1 MMKFGYENE
10 YFLQRADGTIIRVP
24 NNPWPQDAAGYLVEV
39 RSDPHENPFHVLES
53 FKQKYDELVKLVATA
68 NLKLSCM
75 AEWKPFNETAGFHIH
90 FSTPEWDGL
99 RSRTSYTDQ
108 SAAPADIAS
117 IIQRLDKRFEKYWT
131 GVKRHPHWWRTQ
143 PHGWEYRRLP
153 ATVDPLIITQVLAEE
168 FWTPKLAKVA

>member
-10 YFLQRADGTIIRVP
+10 YFLQKADGTLVLVP
-24 NNPWPQDAAGYLVEV
+24 DYNWPHDAAGYLVEV
-39 RSDPHENPFHVLES
+39 RSDPHENPFQVLES
-53 FKQKYDELVKLVATA
+53 FKQKYDELVALVATKELKLA
-68 NLKLSCM
+68 NL
-75 AEWKPFNETAGFHIH
+75 AQTPHETAGFHIH
-90 FSTPEWDGL
+90 FSTPEWHGL
-99 RSRTSYTDQ
+99 STRISHQDQ
-108 SAAPADIAS
+108 LNVPADINT
-117 IIQRLDKRFEKYWT
+117 IIKRLDERFESHWK